1 MKCPSDFIIYEDN
14 ETPTK
19 KENNEKDIQENQGK
33 TEKSTTDFHVYVD
46 ENDQSKGQQLLDVYI
61 DNDIENINTSI
72 AYTDKNC
79 KNKLASSKIPKVFE
93 NSKNEKNTKI
103 HNYQVENNAKKNF
116 GKQTNLITD
125 IDENKSPFKKIP
137 SVSGL

>member
-1 MKCPSDFIIYEDN
+1 MKRPSDFKIYEDN

-19 KENNEKDIQENQGK
+19 KDNNEEDIQIKQRK
-33 TEKSTTDFHVYVD
+33 TEKSTTDVYVYLD
-46 ENDQSKGQQLLDVYI
+46 ENDQSKKHQSLNVYI

-79 KNKLASSKIPKVFE
+79 KNKLTSSKIPKVFE
-93 NSKNEKNTKI
+93 DNENEKNTKI
-103 HNYQVENNAKKNF
+103 QNYQVEKNV
-116 GKQTNLITD
+116 GKQTNVITD

-137 SVSGL
+137 SVSNY